1 MLRSTP
7 PPISPEAM
15 REATWRR
22 IFDEHGL
29 VWAPHNLITPGVVAC
44 VEAETRRVEES
55 GPAREVYTSAGA
67 ALSRTT
73 RDALLAKAE
82 SFLARVAIPAVE
94 LRPSGLP
101 VGLGL
106 FASHG
111 LPAGQLIGEYTGLV
125 CLIDDVEERGAYAY
139 EAWPGSPLAIDAC
152 TAGNHTRFVNHAP
165 EPNLEVLQCVVART
179 WHVLFAARRTIA
191 AGEEL
196 FVDYGD
202 GYWRRRRMIEI

>member
-1 MLRSTP
+1 
-7 PPISPEAM
+7 M

-29 VWAPHNLITPGVVAC
+29 VWAPHNLITPGVAAC
-44 VEAETRRVEES
+44 VEAETLRVEES
-55 GPAREVYTSAGA
+55 GAARQVYTSTGA
-67 ALSRTT
+67 ALPGAT
-73 RDALLAKAE
+73 RDALIAKAE
-82 SFLARVAIPAVE
+82 AFVARGAIPTVE

-106 FASHG
+106 FASQA
-111 LPAGQLIGEYTGLV
+111 LSAGQLIGEYTGLV
-125 CLIDDVEERGAYAY
+125 CLIDEVEERGAYAY

-152 TAGNHTRFVNHAP
+152 TAGNHTRFINHARD
-165 EPNLEVLQCVVART
+165 PNLDVLQCVIAGS
-179 WHVLFAARRTIA
+179 WHVLFAARRIIA